1 MIYDEK
7 KQKENLNKWNVFL
20 IVHLSIKIFFL
31 EILQIVERNTFRKLL
46 FLLTVY
52 IFDILN
58 QSYLGIKNFCIS
70 VLYWILLCQLSL
82 V

>member
-70 VLYWILLCQLSL
+70 VLY
-82 V
+82 